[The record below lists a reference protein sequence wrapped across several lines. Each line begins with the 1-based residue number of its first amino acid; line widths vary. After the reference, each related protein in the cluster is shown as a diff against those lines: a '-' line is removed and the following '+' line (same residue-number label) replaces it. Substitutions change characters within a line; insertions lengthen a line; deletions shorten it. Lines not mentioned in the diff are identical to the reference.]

1 MIVRVQL
8 LSSWNHPD
16 TVGTWVRYQATVAFP
31 ANRSVHCEQLHCP
44 EGGVSEEIEAY
55 HMTFIS
61 YSSLTESLDAASFFA
76 QSIVRN
82 TSSHQQVSMLCIFL
96 FVSSLQEP
104 RGSVLITCTLPMYVY
119 QQNLEGNAHSQNQA
133 SVANLVDDSCNCDQG
148 ISLWNELWEHL
159 QYLQYWQASSNQ
171 LPQSNCEVNLMNLTG
186 VIMDLTLN
194 GSSIHRS
201 WVFSLQLLSWKPPIR
216 RNKLLHEIGVD
227 FSFFTKISHW
237 GSLLYQLLYL
247 WSQWSLSNAMF
258 CRARFRIGIQRLA
271 MLVQLWWRAHCMA
284 TSMSKFRGTCLWW

>member
-1 MIVRVQL
+1 MDAAVIFL
-8 LSSWNHPD
+8 KSSWYSWNLGKLPGYSSFSGKQIS
-16 TVGTWVRYQATVAFP
+16 TLRTTTLSWRGCFRG
-31 ANRSVHCEQLHCP
+31 NRSIPHDLH
-44 EGGVSEEIEAY
+44 
-55 HMTFIS
+55 FIF
-61 YSSLTESLDAASFFA
+61 LTCRKLGCCIIFFA

-96 FVSSLQEP
+96 FVSSLQEL
-104 RGSVLITCTLPMYVY
+104 RGSVLITCTLPIYVN
-119 QQNLEGNAHSQNQA
+119 QQNLEGNAYSQNRA
-133 SVANLVDDSCNCDQG
+133 SVTNLVHNSCNCDQG
-148 ISLWNELWEHL
+148 TSLWNELWEHL
-159 QYLQYWQASSNQ
+159 QYVQYWQTSSNQ
-171 LPQSNCEVNLMNLTG
+171 LPQSNCEVNLMNLTE